1 MSKRYAITGANGNLG
16 VRAIATL
23 GIDQVRA
30 LVRSERAKDYLLGKF
45 PDLEVV
51 VVEYTNSAS
60 LRGALDGCEVVVH
73 LVGIIKESRTS
84 AYVDA
89 HERSCEALIQGL
101 PDSVQNIVYLSI
113 VGSSSDSSNSC
124 LASKGRAE
132 NILLKSRAVVCVLQV
147 PMVLGEGDYAA
158 AALSRNSSKSFAL
171 TFRASSLEQPIYA
184 GDVLTAITAAACVEE
199 SVLYQLGGAESL
211 SRRELIQRA
220 ASLQGNSVVIL
231 SLPIS
236 LGKLIARLL
245 ELLPHPPVTE
255 AMLDVLDHDDQI
267 DNDGVLRAFG
277 MSLTPLNE
285 TLLQIL
291 K

>member
-1 MSKRYAITGANGNLG
+1 
-16 VRAIATL
+16 
-23 GIDQVRA
+23 
-30 LVRSERAKDYLLGKF
+30 
-45 PDLEVV
+45 
-51 VVEYTNSAS
+51 
-60 LRGALDGCEVVVH
+60 
-73 LVGIIKESRTS
+73 
-84 AYVDA
+84 
-89 HERSCEALIQGL
+89 
-101 PDSVQNIVYLSI
+101 
-113 VGSSSDSSNSC
+113 
-124 LASKGRAE
+124 
-132 NILLKSRAVVCVLQV
+132 
-147 PMVLGEGDYAA
+147 MVLGEGDYAA